1 MDKFLRTTLMVL
13 GILVLAALLFN
24 FGVQLYWM
32 LSGSA
37 AGGYGMIGPM
47 MGGRGWM
54 HPYDGFGGMRSFGGF
69 GFGFGLLGPIL
80 GIGLVVLLVAGIIAL
95 ARGGRNESGRTE

>member
-1 MDKFLRTTLMVL
+1 MDKFLKTTLMVL

-37 AGGYGMIGPM
+37 AAGYGFGAMGPM

-54 HPYDGFGGMRSFGGF
+54 HPYGGFGGMHPFGGF
-69 GFGFGLLGPIL
+69 GFLGPIL
-80 GIGLVVLLVAGIIAL
+80 GIGLVVLLVAGIFAL
-95 ARGGRNESGRTE
+95 ARGSRNKE

>member
-37 AGGYGMIGPM
+37 AGGYGMMGPM

-54 HPYDGFGGMRSFGGF
+54 HPYGGFGGMRSFGGF

-80 GIGLVVLLVAGIIAL
+80 GIGLVVLLVAGIFAL
-95 ARGGRNESGRTE
+95 VRGGRNESGRTE

>member
-37 AGGYGMIGPM
+37 GAAYGSMVGPM
-47 MGGRGWM
+47 MGGRGGM
-54 HPYDGFGGMRSFGGF
+54 HPFGGF
-69 GFGFGLLGPIL
+69 GFGFGFLGPIL
-80 GIGLVVLLVAGIIAL
+80 GIGLVVLLVAGIVAL
-95 ARGGRNESGRTE
+95 ARGGRSEPKV